1 MFVENCSSVSVKDM
15 QEVYLA
21 FVQQESSFADLK
33 LELSQESLA
42 VLEQARLVFAACR
55 ITAKY
60 VDLLDLLKH
69 LDRCMEGVGAV
80 VGNSNEVV
88 LQKAVAEDFAGLL
101 PFKEGSHNIKEIIR
115 WCLKHDFL
123 QQAATMTAEWL
134 PQYLLEAGVISV
146 VDKKVVE
153 DNQIQRKD
161 WDSWA
166 GNLFKNYSPYEQLE
180 RVAELDLDELDTKT
194 FRLLIKKSN
203 YSAMEVY
210 KAIKG
215 KNSRLD
221 VFLMRLMQLSI
232 SNPPAGF
239 PDFIARLGTEHE
251 LRVICE
257 TVYGKRGDEALKAS
271 VKKGL
276 QSIKNT
282 GSYILHLLETIK
294 QDLLVEMFAF
304 TIKENKK
311 TAKSDAEIMA
321 KIKFRQAV
329 FTKLFDE
336 HRITSH
342 DKVKFLELLHIYMG
356 VVELYRN
363 RMAHGLIAFQGLEG
377 NARIFEQINLLLNM
391 ADEIIATESE
401 V

>member
-1 MFVENCSSVSVKDM
+1 
-15 QEVYLA
+15 
-21 FVQQESSFADLK
+21 
-33 LELSQESLA
+33 
-42 VLEQARLVFAACR
+42 
-55 ITAKY
+55 
-60 VDLLDLLKH
+60 
-69 LDRCMEGVGAV
+69 
-80 VGNSNEVV
+80 
-88 LQKAVAEDFAGLL
+88 
-101 PFKEGSHNIKEIIR
+101 
-115 WCLKHDFL
+115 
-123 QQAATMTAEWL
+123 
-134 PQYLLEAGVISV
+134 
-146 VDKKVVE
+146 
-153 DNQIQRKD
+153 
-161 WDSWA
+161 
-166 GNLFKNYSPYEQLE
+166 
-180 RVAELDLDELDTKT
+180 
-194 FRLLIKKSN
+194 
-203 YSAMEVY
+203 
-210 KAIKG
+210 
-215 KNSRLD
+215 
-221 VFLMRLMQLSI
+221 MRLMQLSI

-239 PDFIARLGTEHE
+239 PDFIARLGAEHE

-282 GSYILHLLETIK
+282 GSYILHLLEKIK

-311 TAKSDAEIMA
+311 TAKSDAEVMA

-336 HRITSH
+336 HRITSQ